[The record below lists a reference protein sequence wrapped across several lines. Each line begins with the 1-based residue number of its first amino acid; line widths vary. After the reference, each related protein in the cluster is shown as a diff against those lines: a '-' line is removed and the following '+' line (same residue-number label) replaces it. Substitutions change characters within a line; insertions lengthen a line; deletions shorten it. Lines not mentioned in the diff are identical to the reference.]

1 MVTKSDSKRS
11 AYLALGALTLL
22 ALIWGYNWVVM
33 KVAVRYSDPFTF
45 AALRNLLGAVALFL
59 VVAARG
65 GSLRPRFFWVTA
77 GFGLLQTS
85 MTGITV
91 WALYAGS
98 AGRTSV
104 LTYTMPFWI
113 LLIAFVT
120 RFLPYGVRAA
130 NSTLLQIHA
139 ELEEA
144 AAVSGA
150 SMVRAFLS
158 ITLPLVFSGT
168 VGTFIYIMTLVVR
181 ELPSVVLLY
190 GPNSRVIAVQLFEMW
205 ESASFNQAA
214 ALGLMLIAFLGLLA
228 VLMRR
233 FQTEEH

>member
-1 MVTKSDSKRS
+1 MP
-11 AYLALGALTLL
+11 LTFP
-22 ALIWGYNWVVM
+22 GTVV
-33 KVAVRYSDPFTF
+33 
-45 AALRNLLGAVALFL
+45 GVAL
-59 VVAARG
+59 ATIY
-65 GSLRPRFFWVTA
+65 LRLPV
-77 GFGLLQTS
+77 
-85 MTGITV
+85 GIYGTV
-91 WALYAGS
+91 
-98 AGRTSV
+98 
-104 LTYTMPFWI
+104 WI

-150 SMVRAFLS
+150 SVVRAFFS
-158 ITLPLVFSGT
+158 ITLPLVLSGT
-168 VGTFIYIMTLVVR
+168 IGTFIYIVTLVVR

-190 GPNSRVIAVQLFEMW
+190 GPDSRVIAVQLFEMW

-214 ALGLMLIAFLGLLA
+214 ALGLMLIAFLGMLA

-233 FQTEEH
+233 FQTEES